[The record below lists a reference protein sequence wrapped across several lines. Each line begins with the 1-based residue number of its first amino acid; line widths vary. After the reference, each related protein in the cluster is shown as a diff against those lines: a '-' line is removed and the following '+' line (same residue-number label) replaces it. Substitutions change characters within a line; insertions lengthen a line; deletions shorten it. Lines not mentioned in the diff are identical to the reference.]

1 MHRPDNIAYN
11 HHGITVQSPHVLST
25 TMVLV
30 LCLNPPNLIDREL
43 GLGVVNHS
51 SFVGRRKNSRFPL
64 RAVPFVPT
72 IVFAVFPSEYEKN
85 CLRKTLKRHWWQAK
99 EKRKKEKKGKK
110 NRPFALSTMRLLR
123 GKTFAF
129 IAASHMMQCPN
140 Q

>member
-1 MHRPDNIAYN
+1 MLE
-11 HHGITVQSPHVLST
+11 S
-25 TMVLV
+25 
-30 LCLNPPNLIDREL
+30 PNLIDREL

-99 EKRKKEKKGKK
+99 EKRKKEKRKEKQAICLVNDAATARK
-110 NRPFALSTMRLLR
+110 NVRIHRSISYDAMSESVTLLSDSRLNH
-123 GKTFAF
+123 A
-129 IAASHMMQCPN
+129 MP
-140 Q
+140 